1 MAKIPDGWELWTV
14 DDDREAAW
22 STAVRLKQERERLR
36 PDLFVRVRVVW
47 SGQGS
52 SHLVLRREEKR
63 A

>member
-47 SGQGS
+47 SGRGS

-63 A
+63 